1 MRLKSNA
8 KSGEQASTGTAF
20 DYIQGNSS
28 MFAIRRISHF
38 EGWYLPCKTLSIE
51 AKKLKSTDLFDAVHE
66 SVGIMRAALKKLNK
80 QFDEAFSDENI
91 EIRNY

>member
-38 EGWYLPCKTLSIE
+38 EGWYLPCKTLSIDD
-51 AKKLKSTDLFDAVHE
+51 KKLKSADLFDAVHE
-66 SVGIMRAALKKLNK
+66 SVEIMRNSLKKLNK
-80 QFDEAFSDENI
+80 QFDELFSDENI
-91 EIRNY
+91 KVGNY

>member
-66 SVGIMRAALKKLNK
+66 AVGIMRAALKKLNK

>member
-8 KSGEQASTGTAF
+8 ISGEQASTGTAF

-66 SVGIMRAALKKLNK
+66 SVGIMGTALKKLNK
-80 QFDEAFSDENI
+80 QFDESFSDENI

>member
-8 KSGEQASTGTAF
+8 KSGEQAASGTAF

-91 EIRNY
+91 EIINY